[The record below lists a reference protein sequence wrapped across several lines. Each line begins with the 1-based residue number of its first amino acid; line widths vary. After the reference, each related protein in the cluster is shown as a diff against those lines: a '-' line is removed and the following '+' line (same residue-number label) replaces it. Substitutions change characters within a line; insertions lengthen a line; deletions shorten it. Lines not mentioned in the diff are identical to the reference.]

1 MEGDCSIALSSGN
14 GSGCSGSMRK
24 PLPGRNS
31 ILQGMADHPH
41 MNDMKK
47 VLVFSAILLF
57 LCIASD
63 RASADNFWCG
73 GKLILV
79 GLTKYEVL
87 NKCGEPNYKDFRYE
101 KRIKRDFYR
110 DLFPSDDLYRY
121 RDRQKYRE
129 PLFVDEGILIE
140 EWTYNLG
147 PTRFIRYL
155 IFENGR
161 IVDILTGDYGF

>member
-1 MEGDCSIALSSGN
+1 
-14 GSGCSGSMRK
+14 
-24 PLPGRNS
+24 
-31 ILQGMADHPH
+31 MACHPN
-41 MNDMKK
+41 MNRMKK
-47 VLVFSAILLF
+47 TLVFSAIIVF
-57 LCIASD
+57 LCFAYE

-110 DLFPSDDLYRY
+110 DLFLSDDLYRY

-129 PLFVDEGILIE
+129 PLFVDEEILIE

-161 IVDILTGDYGF
+161 IVDILTGNYGF